1 MLYVA
6 NVEEAQLARL
16 DGDPLVRKVAEVAEK
31 DGARWVAICSK
42 VEAEIQQLPGE
53 ERAEFLAHA
62 GLTEPGLNKLVRAGF
77 DLLGLQSYFTVG
89 EDECRAWVIKRGTRA
104 PQAAGVIH
112 TDFERGFI
120 KAEVIRW
127 DELLRHG
134 SEAAARAKGVLRVE
148 GKDYVVQD
156 GDVVHFLFNV

>member
-1 MLYVA
+1 LYVA
-6 NVEEAQLARL
+6 NIDESQIGKSDPRVLRVGALADR
-16 DGDPLVRKVAEVAEK
+16 E
-31 DGARWVAICSK
+31 GAKWVAICSK
-42 VEAEIQQLPGE
+42 VEAEIQQMPPI
-53 ERAEFLAHA
+53 ERPEYLAHV
-62 GLTEPGLNKLVRAGF
+62 GLDEPGLNKLVRAGF

-89 EDECRAWVIKRGTRA
+89 EDECRAWVVKRGTRA

-134 SEAAARAKGVLRVE
+134 SESAARAKGALRVE
-148 GKDYVVQD
+148 GR
-156 GDVVHFLFNV
+156 